1 MTFVLCPHT
10 KIGALILGIESVY
23 DIHKIYH
30 ENICMDI
37 YPLLYVLTVWLITSI
52 SYHVDNF
59 PWKTLVKN
67 LKEDWGEDLG
77 SWTHI
82 SVNGFQMSISFQLQ

>member
-1 MTFVLCPHT
+1 MHIGHAMPPIGFKALGNHMTFVLCPHT

-37 YPLLYVLTVWLITSI
+37 YPLLYVLTV
-52 SYHVDNF
+52 
-59 PWKTLVKN
+59 
-67 LKEDWGEDLG
+67 
-77 SWTHI
+77 
-82 SVNGFQMSISFQLQ
+82 